1 MTKPI
6 NPAVLGSLVREA
18 RDAAGLSQTQLA
30 ERIGASRFWVAAF
43 EKGKPSAELG
53 LALKAIQAL
62 GLTIDIAPSH
72 ELSARTPRG
81 RATPPTTRS
90 AHSLMAGDTLGSV
103 IAHATLTHAAPS
115 KVVGWPGAIPT
126 GQAPTRKPPQRIP

>member
-1 MTKPI
+1 MTKPV

-18 RDAAGLSQTQLA
+18 RNAAGLSQTQLA

-62 GLTIDIAPSH
+62 GLTIDIATSH
-72 ELSARTPRG
+72 EFSVGTPHHQ
-81 RATPPTTRS
+81 AAVPKTRS
-90 AHSLMAGDTLGSV
+90 TRRPVAGNTLEKV
-103 IAHATLTHAAPS
+103 IAHATLTHVLPS
-115 KVVGWPGAIPT
+115 MVVGWPGASATRRSLTPKR
-126 GQAPTRKPPQRIP
+126 QRRKP